1 MILTESKRLTQDWVP
16 YLLKAGMSGTAYSS
30 GAIYCDFLAGI
41 EYYAGAELPPCYLDR
56 PEELYW
62 GGAFD
67 TTFDGG
73 TRILDP
79 LALVPALVAG
89 YAATNCFEVIVKTAE
104 AVNPSTSALIPG
116 RPSAHLSA
124 LDWIKDVTG
133 FSDKRLARL
142 VGITRQSIDRW
153 RHGEA
158 VADANRRRVLI
169 VKEVL
174 ERALDRFKMPND
186 LVAWLDTPRG
196 ADGRTP
202 AELLEANEIGRA
214 RLLAVSAPS
223 PRLKRA
229 PPWTNRPV
237 PEAFRAGAE
246 RRQKAVP
253 PDQDDELLAAF
264 GEPGG
269 EDREEL
275 EAPGV

>member
-1 MILTESKRLTQDWVP
+1 MILTESKGLTQDWVP
-16 YLLKAGMSGTAYSS
+16 YLLNTGMSGTAYSS

-41 EYYAGAELPPCYLDR
+41 EYSGSAELPRSYLDR

-62 GGAFD
+62 GGAVD
-67 TTFDGG
+67 ITFDGG

-79 LALVPALVAG
+79 LALFPALVAG
-89 YAATNCFEVIVKTAE
+89 YAATNCFEVIVKRVE

-116 RPSAHLSA
+116 RQSAHLSA
-124 LDWIKDVTG
+124 LDWIKNVTG
-133 FSDKRLARL
+133 FSDERLARL
-142 VGITRQSIDRW
+142 VSITRQSINRW

-158 VADANRRRVLI
+158 VADANRRRVLV
-169 VKEVL
+169 VKDVL

-186 LVAWLDTPRG
+186 LVVWLDTPRG

-229 PPWTNRPV
+229 PSWTNRPV
-237 PEAFRAGAE
+237 AEAFRAGAE

-253 PDQDDELLAAF
+253 PDQDDELLAVF

-269 EDREEL
+269 EDGEES
-275 EAPGV
+275 EASGV

>member
-1 MILTESKRLTQDWVP
+1 MILTESKGLTQDWVP
-16 YLLKAGMSGTAYSS
+16 YLLNTGTSGTAYSTGAMYS
-30 GAIYCDFLAGI
+30 GFLGI
-41 EYYAGAELPPCYLDR
+41 EYSGSAELPRCYLDR

-62 GGAFD
+62 GGAVD

-79 LALVPALVAG
+79 LALIPALVAG
-89 YAATNCFEVIVKTAE
+89 YVATNCFEVIVKRVE
-104 AVNPSTSALIPG
+104 AVNPSTWALIPG
-116 RPSAHLSA
+116 RQSAHRSA
-124 LDWIKDVTG
+124 LDWTKNVTG
-133 FSDKRLARL
+133 FSDERLARL
-142 VGITRQSIDRW
+142 VGITRQSINRW

-158 VADANRRRVLI
+158 VADANRRRVLA

-174 ERALDRFKMPND
+174 ERALDRLKMPND

-202 AELLEANEIGRA
+202 AELLEANEVGRA

-223 PRLKRA
+223 PRLRRA
-229 PPWTNRPV
+229 PSWTKRPV
-237 PEAFRAGAE
+237 AEAFRAAGE
-246 RRQKAVP
+246 RRQEAVP

-269 EDREEL
+269 EGWKESE
-275 EAPGV
+275 PSGI